1 MAKKS
6 RIPAKIRNEVFA
18 RFNCCAACGTW
29 DAREAG
35 HLVSEANG
43 GAMVLENFVRL
54 CDVCNKVQGTA
65 NVVFK
70 AYAAPIAND
79 VPYGDAIALTN
90 SRRAYWAK
98 YCKAAAAGI
107 AKPYRPV

>member
-18 RFNCCAACGTW
+18 RFDCCAACGTW

-65 NVVFK
+65 NVAFR
-70 AYAAPIAND
+70 AYAQAPALD
-79 VPYGDAIALTN
+79 VSYGEAIATIETN
-90 SRRAYWAK
+90 RAHWAK

>member
-35 HLVSEANG
+35 HRNDGEWTQVCIQLRDA
-43 GAMVLENFVRL
+43 L
-54 CDVCNKVQGTA
+54 C
-65 NVVFK
+65 
-70 AYAAPIAND
+70 
-79 VPYGDAIALTN
+79 
-90 SRRAYWAK
+90 RRAGRGHRIL
-98 YCKAAAAGI
+98 KAA
-107 AKPYRPV
+107 

>member
-65 NVVFK
+65 NVVFR
-70 AYAAPIAND
+70 AYAPYSEARAEIENRPTIGCKNKKTTVFFKNGSFSGPI
-79 VPYGDAIALTN
+79 
-90 SRRAYWAK
+90 RADMVW
-98 YCKAAAAGI
+98 
-107 AKPYRPV
+107 